1 MPINVQPW
9 ASSSEMSAA
18 DARLRW
24 GDGEYGRRWTIK
36 HQKYRLTLRSSC
48 VRSFIFPRRAGQK
61 YSLRCPLRSCIYYW
75 QMSGSCLISHRFRW
89 FQKKKSALFFPSAL
103 FHAFFPFPCSW
114 FCDGVSSV
122 AVQWCPAARSDSST
136 RMRFRTRYWC
146 CKKKRWGEGSD
157 AEGWSASAHAPPSH
171 FTCRPSPIPL
181 ACCTAR
187 LRSA

>member
-1 MPINVQPW
+1 MPINVEPW

-61 YSLRCPLRSCIYYW
+61 YRLRCPLRSCIYYW

-89 FQKKKSALFFPSAL
+89 FQKKRAPCSSPLHYFTPFFSFSLFLVLWWCVLRGGAVMPRSALWLQHTNAIPN
-103 FHAFFPFPCSW
+103 
-114 FCDGVSSV
+114 
-122 AVQWCPAARSDSST
+122 AVLMLQ
-136 RMRFRTRYWC
+136 
-146 CKKKRWGEGSD
+146 KKRWGEGSD